1 MKPCYYW
8 GLYLITIIVSVYHI
22 EKVNITYGID
32 CCNCN
37 ALKYS
42 LLHAACL
49 FGIPVALVKMNFKY
63 NIIWNYLQLVLQSVC

>member
-1 MKPCYYW
+1 MKPCYHF

-22 EKVNITYGID
+22 EKVNIAYEID

-49 FGIPVALVKMNFKY
+49 FLA
-63 NIIWNYLQLVLQSVC
+63 YLLH

>member
-1 MKPCYYW
+1 MKPCYHF

-42 LLHAACL
+42 LLHSACL
-49 FGIPVALVKMNFKY
+49 FWHTCCISKNEF
-63 NIIWNYLQLVLQSVC
+63 